1 MTDPL
6 DAIEATVV
14 ARVTRRLMP
23 LLVVCMI
30 AAFLDRVNVSFA
42 ALTMN
47 ADLGLS
53 ASAYAFGAGVF
64 FLTYFVFEIP
74 SNLLLERVGARVWI
88 ARIMFTWG
96 LLSGATAFV
105 SGPRGFYTVR
115 ALLGAAEAGFFP
127 GILFYLT
134 LWFPEMYRARVVGY
148 FMTSVPLATVIGAPI
163 SGAVLGFD
171 GLAGLKGWQWLFL
184 LEALPSLVLSIVVF
198 VWLTDNPSLAGW
210 LSRREREWL
219 VARLDDERRERDA
232 HRPPTVLQSLV
243 NPAVLLLSGVYF
255 GIVAANYGLTFFV
268 PQIVKGFGFSNLQT
282 GFVSAIPYA
291 CGTLAMVWWAR
302 RSDRAGERRRHTV
315 APLLLVAIGLAAAA
329 ASTQAIVTVAA
340 FSAAAAGVFAAFP
353 VFWTLPTAFLSG
365 PAAAGAIAL
374 INSIGNLSGFAGP
387 YAMGWFKDT
396 TGSYTGGLH
405 VLSALAVVSALLIVL
420 SKGPRPETAAARTR

>member
-1 MTDPL
+1 MTHAVDGT
-6 DAIEATVV
+6 IEATAV
-14 ARVTRRLMP
+14 ARVTRRLVP

-74 SNLLLERVGARVWI
+74 SNLLLERVGARIWI

-96 LLSGATAFV
+96 LVSAATAFV
-105 SGPRGFYTVR
+105 SGPRGFYAVR
-115 ALLGAAEAGFFP
+115 ALLGVAEAGFFP
-127 GILFYLT
+127 GIIFYLT
-134 LWFPEMYRARVVGY
+134 LWFPETYRARIVGY

-163 SGAVLGFD
+163 SGALLGIGGF
-171 GLAGLKGWQWLFL
+171 AGLKGWQWLFL
-184 LEALPSLVLSIVVF
+184 LEAVPSLVLSIVVL
-198 VWLTDNPSLAGW
+198 VWLTDTPAVAGW
-210 LSRREREWL
+210 LEPGEREWL
-219 VARLDDERRERDA
+219 VARLDRERSARDTE
-232 HRPPTVLQSLV
+232 RQPTLLRSLV
-243 NPAVLLLSGVYF
+243 NPTVLRLSGVYF

-268 PQIVKGFGFSNLQT
+268 PQIVKGLGFSDLQT
-282 GFVSAIPYA
+282 GFVSAIPYGL
-291 CGTLAMVWWAR
+291 GTIAMVLWAR
-302 RSDRAGERRRHTV
+302 RSDRGGERRWHTA
-315 APLLLVAIGLAAAA
+315 APLLLIAIGLAIAA
-329 ASTQAIVTVAA
+329 ASTRTVVTLAA
-340 FSAAAAGVFAAFP
+340 FSVAAAGVFAAFP

-365 PAAAGAIAL
+365 QAAAGAIAL

-396 TGSYTGGLH
+396 TDSYTGGLL
-405 VLSALAVVSALLIVL
+405 VLSALA
-420 SKGPRPETAAARTR
+420 AAAAFLVLRRA